1 MVASAKPRDE
11 RRDDGL
17 GVIHSSLITLGLA
30 ILPASR
36 SSESPEADT
45 LARRMAG
52 GAAWTLLAFAA
63 GKFLGF
69 GTNIALARLL
79 DPADFG
85 VVSFAMVL
93 IGAFLLLQDL
103 GVGAAIVYTK
113 ADIGKIGGTAL
124 TINLATASALFVA
137 TALISGAISAFSD
150 ADELAAI
157 VTVLALGLVA
167 TAAGSVQAALLTK
180 ELAFRRKFL
189 PDVLPLLLSGIVSIA
204 LALLG
209 YGVWSLV
216 WGYLTKS
223 VSATFALWLIAP
235 ARPRPQFDRQIASDL
250 LRYGRHISLSSV
262 IGFAVQNIDYFIV
275 GHRLGTAALGLY
287 TLAFTVASLPSTI
300 VGQQIATATFPAYTR
315 LRSAPVTL
323 TKLFGDTFTITCAL
337 AIALGAAICI
347 GMPSLIG
354 PLLGEK
360 WLGIIGPLQILTIFG
375 VVRAIEFTFSPLYRA
390 IGRPEIMWKSSAV
403 RLIIVTPA
411 LFWGAGR
418 SIESVAA
425 VQVVVGLIFIPVNGL
440 ILARLLGLGTR
451 GLWRLLLPQLLGL
464 VALGAVIAAGY
475 GAPVSRVAVGHPVG
489 ATVLAALAIAA
500 QWAVLVWW
508 NPALLARCVESPRI
522 VQLRRRLGGGQ
533 H

>member
-1 MVASAKPRDE
+1 MVVSAGPRDE

-17 GVIHSSLITLGLA
+17 AVIHTSLITLGLS
-30 ILPASR
+30 ILPAAR
-36 SSESPEADT
+36 GAESTETGT

-63 GKFLGF
+63 GKLLGF

-103 GVGAAIVYTK
+103 GVGAAIVYIR

-124 TINLATASALFVA
+124 TINMATATALFGV
-137 TALISGAISAFSD
+137 TALISGAVAAFSD

-157 VTVLALGLVA
+157 VTALALGLVA
-167 TAAGSVQAALLTK
+167 TAVGSVQSALLTK

-189 PDVLPLLLSGIVSIA
+189 PDVLPLLLSGVVSIV

-216 WGYLTKS
+216 WGYLAKS
-223 VSATFALWLIAP
+223 VSATLALWLIAP
-235 ARPRPQFDRQIASDL
+235 ARPRPQFDRQVAHDL

-262 IGFAVQNIDYFIV
+262 VGFAVQNVDYFIV
-275 GHRLGTAALGLY
+275 GHRLGTSALGLY
-287 TLAFTVASLPSTI
+287 TLAFTVASLPSTVI
-300 VGQQIATATFPAYTR
+300 GQQIATATFPAYSR
-315 LRSAPVTL
+315 LRSAPVAL

-360 WLGIIGPLQILTIFG
+360 WLGIIGPLRILTIFG

-390 IGRPEIMWKSSAV
+390 IGRPEIMWMSSAV
-403 RLIIVTPA
+403 RLIIITPA

-425 VQVVVGLIFIPVNGL
+425 VQVAIGLIFIPANGL

-464 VALGAVIAAGY
+464 AALGAVVAVGYAAPMSRVAAGY
-475 GAPVSRVAVGHPVG
+475 PAGAAL
-489 ATVLAALAIAA
+489 LAALAIAA
-500 QWAVLVWW
+500 QWAVLAWC
-508 NPALLARCVESPRI
+508 NPALLARCIES
-522 VQLRRRLGGGQ
+522 LRRFQPRCRLGVG
-533 H
+533 